1 MAAVQEDSI
10 NARNLSMLQSG
21 KHSDMIICCEG
32 VSLYVHQAIV
42 CSASKFFASAYHG
55 DFKEA
60 RTGVIFLEDQL
71 EIVKM
76 MLLYFYTLDY
86 DEQDWGGSRGGNG
99 SGSSF
104 GGHSCSDDKKCQS
117 LRNGRQ
123 VHHTWVEGVGET
135 KFKILSSSARL
146 ILDHPSI
153 IDEVYDAT
161 PSEDRGL
168 RDIMTNL
175 CAPHVQEIIH
185 GNGWSTTAQMHV
197 EFTFDLLRTS
207 AATLQATQK
216 NLQVTQK
223 KLQWTE
229 EALQAARE
237 FLYSTETQFKSAEVV
252 KQKWKLGLEERD
264 AKAGDQTLEEILEGL
279 SLSSC
284 SDLHDASSSNP
295 TFKGSRVRRLMN
307 GILLY

>member
-1 MAAVQEDSI
+1 MATSRYAVERLDEITFS
-10 NARNLSMLQSG
+10 NARSQ
-21 KHSDMIICCEG
+21 
-32 VSLYVHQAIV
+32 
-42 CSASKFFASAYHG
+42 
-55 DFKEA
+55 EA

-86 DEQDWGGSRGGNG
+86 DEQVPSFDNYKIRGSQTGGGPRTGVAVEEEMAPEAALEDTRVRMTKNARVYAMA
-99 SGSSF
+99 
-104 GGHSCSDDKKCQS
+104 DKYIIPGLKE
-117 LRNGRQ
+117 LAK
-123 VHHTWVEGVGET
+123 T

-168 RDIMTNL
+168 RDIMMNL

-207 AATLQATQK
+207 VATLQATQK

-229 EALQAARE
+229 EALQAAGG
-237 FLYSTETQFKSAEVV
+237 FLYSTERQFKSAEVV

-264 AKAGDQTLEEILEGL
+264 TKAG
-279 SLSSC
+279 
-284 SDLHDASSSNP
+284 
-295 TFKGSRVRRLMN
+295 R
-307 GILLY
+307 